1 MAGAGRHPQRRLMQL
16 VLAMQWRLPWL
27 CSQQEPPRPGNLTEC
42 MNWYDGQCPTC
53 RCSTLLTVGYTC
65 DSFAPGTEFQACEPP
80 DLSRS
85 LPVCLS
91 VSVMLLVPPS
101 RLRVSRRVLLARYRL
116 RRKLPLRP
124 VLLLCQRERTRR
136 YASVCPPAL
145 LSPPLKL
152 SLSVFSAPVRC
163 HRPTDRTRSVQRSR
177 HLPLRLQRHCSLRL
191 RAAVRGRALRAL
203 RGGIRRD
210 ELS

>member
-42 MNWYDGQCPTC
+42 MNWYDRQCPTC

-91 VSVMLLVPPS
+91 VSVVLLVPPS
-101 RLRVSRRVLLARYRL
+101 RTPQSFAPRAARALQTATQAASSARAAPMST
-116 RRKLPLRP
+116 RADPT
-124 VLLLCQRERTRR
+124 VCLCLS
-136 YASVCPPAL
+136 ASVAVAAAEAFAVCIQCTRAM
-145 LSPPLKL
+145 S
-152 SLSVFSAPVRC
+152 ST
-163 HRPTDRTRSVQRSR
+163 HRPDAIRATVAAPAAAATTPLQFATASRGTRAS
-177 HLPLRLQRHCSLRL
+177 
-191 RAAVRGRALRAL
+191 AASAARRGTT
-203 RGGIRRD
+203 
-210 ELS
+210 